1 MKKKSWLL
9 IMSFDEHDG
18 SSNEI
23 KTLYHG
29 KTKRNMV
36 KTMDLL
42 QDMNEHLVLALVEID
57 KKSTYDKI
65 VDKEDSEEMFFMD
78 SKRNWNNGKTYED
91 LKEEVLEEM
100 LMGSLITGEMGYA

>member
-1 MKKKSWLL
+1 M
-9 IMSFDEHDG
+9 MSFDEHNG

-36 KTMDLL
+36 KTMDLF
-42 QDMNEHLVLALVEID
+42 QDMNEHLVLTLVEID

-65 VDKEDSEEMFFMD
+65 IDKDGSEEMFFMD

-91 LKEEVLEEM
+91 LKEEALEEM
-100 LMGSLITGEMGYA
+100 LMGSLIRGDMGYA